1 MARVDQFLALAKKY
15 TDFDQL
21 TPPMIC
27 EFLDKI
33 LVHAPDRSMED
44 RTQEELVKMEK
55 RRKRRAQ
62 YLEKTKR
69 YAVRKKQ
76 DKHRRRG

>member
-1 MARVDQFLALAKKY
+1 
-15 TDFDQL
+15 
-21 TPPMIC
+21 MIC
-27 EFLDKI
+27 EFVDKI

-69 YAVRKKQ
+69 YAARKKQ
-76 DKHRRRG
+76 PAKDLSRGKIQKRMHI